1 MIKKSILSKLKKNGS
16 IHILGRGP
24 SLKFFRNNKSR
35 ITLGINVKKINN
47 KSVNIFYDKKKLLPT
62 KLRVKVGSVYFVLY
76 EVLSYLNQNLGN
88 KKIKVFLYGFDFKK
102 TNLDDDYQK
111 KIIKK
116 HKLQQEI
123 DVKSQLIAYKKTKK
137 GFSNL
142 KIYKVGFDIDSDLNP
157 HNVNIKNIINK
168 NKSEPLEIV
177 AELTTN
183 HRGST
188 KTLKKL
194 IEGCIKAGVK
204 IIKFQKRDIEK
215 IYSIKKLNSEHITP
229 ISSTFKEYREK
240 LELTDH
246 QIEIIKQY
254 QKKYNLKII
263 FSILDIKSYI
273 YLKKKGFKYFK
284 IPSTVSMHN
293 QLLSYLSKEKLSEII
308 ISTGMTNENYIK
320 KIIKLFSNVKKLYLL
335 HAISSYPTFYKT
347 MNLNIIKKYKNFNKV
362 NDNILPGYS
371 SHDPGNIGSMLAVA
385 AGAQMIEKHVK
396 LGDNTWM
403 HYDDVALDVNEELP
417 EFVNYLKKTVS
428 IMGEKKKIIYP
439 DEFHKYIPNKK

>member
-1 MIKKSILSKLKKNGS
+1 MIKNLIFNKIKKNGS

-24 SLKFFRNNKSR
+24 SLKFFQSSKSK
-35 ITLGINVKKINN
+35 ITLGINVQKVNN
-47 KSVNIFYDKKKLLPT
+47 RNVDIFYNKKKLLPT
-62 KLRVKVGSVYFVLY
+62 KLRVKVGSVYFVLFEILY
-76 EVLSYLNQNLGN
+76 YLNKKLSN

-116 HKLQQEI
+116 KKLQQEI
-123 DVKSQLIAYKKTKK
+123 DVKSQLIAYKKIKK
-137 GFSNL
+137 SFTNL
-142 KIYKVGFDIDSDLNP
+142 KIYRVGFDIESDHNP
-157 HNVNIKNIINK
+157 HQKKIN
-168 NKSEPLEIV
+168 NLKSKQLEPIEIV

-183 HRGST
+183 HRGDT

-194 IEGCIKAGVK
+194 IEGCVKADIKA
-204 IIKFQKRDIEK
+204 IKFQKRDIEK
-215 IYSIKKLNSEHITP
+215 IYSLKKLNSEHITP
-229 ISSTFKEYREK
+229 ISKTFREYREK

-246 QIEIIKQY
+246 QINIIKKY

-293 QLLSYLSKEKLSEII
+293 QLLSYLSKEQLSEII
-308 ISTGMTNENYIK
+308 ISTGMTNENYIR
-320 KIIKLFSNVKKLYLL
+320 KIVKLYSKVKKLYLL

-347 MNLNIIKKYKNFNKV
+347 MNLNIIKKYANLSKTYK
-362 NDNILPGYS
+362 NILPGYS
-371 SHDPGNIGSMLAVA
+371 SHDSGNIGSMLAIA
-385 AGAQMIEKHVK
+385 AGAKMIEKHVK

-417 EFVNYLKKTVS
+417 EFVNYLKKTVG
-428 IMGEKKKIIYP
+428 IMGGEKKIIYS